1 MGLRLSP
8 ILVRQGPFLLAGAG
22 VACGALMGLLVPT
35 ALGFASGV
43 ALVGGS
49 LIGAALKLD
58 GRLQGQLEQLGAAVG
73 EVKVRL
79 AMINMRLDGLAQ
91 RLDQKPMSEADAA
104 PARATIAELTAEV
117 GILGGLLKDVADT
130 LTDHQERLEVIGDRS
145 EGARS
150 EGARSEGALP
160 VAPVAASTLTA
171 ERPKDIEAA
180 QVKATEAR
188 GAAISQAIAEARIEI
203 YLQPVVQ
210 LPQRKTCGYEAL
222 VRLRLDAETLL
233 VPAEFLSVVE
243 SRGLGATL
251 DAMVLTRTL
260 AIARYLASRPDN
272 LYVSCN
278 ISASTWS
285 EPRAISSIARLL
297 ENYRNIVPHF
307 VMEIPQRIFRSL
319 DPATLGLLGG
329 MSAHGVQFALDQVSD
344 LRFDTSALN
353 DRGIRMV
360 KIPAALLLGEQ
371 AQPGRTDIAPADL
384 STFLARSGITLIA
397 EKVEL
402 DRTVADL
409 IELDVASAQGFVF
422 SPPRPVKAEV
432 FNEPPAAAET
442 DAADTDDG
450 LNLRSS
456 VDETVLAGAAPSAS
470 DTAGEER
477 KPFRAFLRRATA

>member
-1 MGLRLSP
+1 MGLRIPP
-8 ILVRQGPFLLAGAG
+8 ILVRQGPFLLAAAG
-22 VACGALMGLLVPT
+22 VVCGALVGLLVPT
-35 ALGFASGV
+35 TLGFASGV
-43 ALVGGS
+43 AIVGGS

-58 GRLQGQLEQLGAAVG
+58 NRLQLQLEQLGAAVG

-79 AMINMRLDGLAQ
+79 AMINLRLDGLAQ

-130 LTDHQERLEVIGDRS
+130 LTDHQERFEEIGDKGVVS
-145 EGARS
+145 ATASGPPAP
-150 EGARSEGALP
+150 APAL
-160 VAPVAASTLTA
+160 SA
-171 ERPKDIEAA
+171 ERPKDIEAT
-180 QVKATEAR
+180 QIEATEAR
-188 GAAISQAIAEARIEI
+188 AAAIAKAIGESRIEI

-260 AIARYLASRPDN
+260 AIARYLASKPDN

-285 EPRAISSIARLL
+285 EPRAIASISRLL

-307 VMEIPQRIFRSL
+307 VMEIPQRVFRSL
-319 DPATLGLLGG
+319 EPATLGLLGA
-329 MSAHGVQFALDQVSD
+329 MSAQGVQFALDQVSD
-344 LRFDTSALN
+344 LRFDAAALN
-353 DRGIRMV
+353 DRGVRMV
-360 KIPAALLLGEQ
+360 KIPAALLLGD
-371 AQPGRTDIAPADL
+371 AAPSGRSDIAPVDL
-384 STFLARSGITLIA
+384 AAFLGRSGIRLIA

-402 DRTVADL
+402 DRTVADM
-409 IELDVASAQGFVF
+409 IELDVVSAQGFIF

-432 FNEPPAAAET
+432 FNEPQPAMEPEAAA
-442 DAADTDDG
+442 DDG
-450 LNLRSS
+450 LGLRST
-456 VDETVLAGAAPSAS
+456 VDATVFSGETPVGGGI
-470 DTAGEER
+470 DGEER